1 MDAAKQRPKGEGQDG
16 PSHTNFQKASSL
28 AAEGDLAPMTN
39 KICLLFML
47 RAPLHGKVKTRLA
60 REVGH
65 DAALALYKAF
75 VEDMLDSL
83 DGCGAD
89 IAFFVEPGEGI
100 GEMRAW
106 LGDGRVY
113 VPQCHGNL
121 GDRMRAAF
129 EWAFG
134 AEYTAAA
141 CIGSDIA
148 VLSHW
153 HAKSLVRLMRSEPA
167 LIGPSPDGGYWTI
180 GFGRKS
186 YLPQAFESMPWSTPE
201 LFGITMGV
209 MQPLQPATLPELA
222 DIDTLEDLRAL
233 VRARPAGVARR
244 TLAVAGALL
253 GQEPFK
259 DQS

>member
-1 MDAAKQRPKGEGQDG
+1 
-16 PSHTNFQKASSL
+16 
-28 AAEGDLAPMTN
+28 MTN
-39 KICLLFML
+39 DTCLLFML
-47 RAPLHGKVKTRLA
+47 RAPLHGRVKTRLA
-60 REVGH
+60 REIGH
-65 DAALALYKAF
+65 DAALALYRAF
-75 VEDMLDSL
+75 VEDMLDAL

-89 IAFFVEPGEGI
+89 VAFFVEPGEGI

-106 LGDGRVY
+106 LGHGREY
-113 VPQCHGNL
+113 VPQCQGDL

-134 AEYTAAA
+134 AGYTAAA

-148 VLSHW
+148 GLSPW

-180 GFGRKS
+180 GFNAQS
-186 YLPQAFESMPWSTPE
+186 YLPQAFEAMPWSTPE
-201 LFGITMGV
+201 LFGMTMRI
-209 MQPLQPATLPELA
+209 MQPLQPAMLPELA
-222 DIDTLEDLRAL
+222 DIDTLDDLREL
-233 VRARPAGVARR
+233 MRLRPAGVARR
-244 TLAVAGALL
+244 TLAVAEALL

>member
-1 MDAAKQRPKGEGQDG
+1 MKSEV
-16 PSHTNFQKASSL
+16 
-28 AAEGDLAPMTN
+28 
-39 KICLLFML
+39 CLLFML

-65 DAALALYKAF
+65 DAALALYRAF
-75 VEDMLDSL
+75 VEDMLDAL

-89 IAFFVEPGEGI
+89 LVFFVEPGDAI
-100 GEMRAW
+100 GEMREW
-106 LGDGRVY
+106 LGHERVY
-113 VPQCHGNL
+113 VPQCQGDL

-134 AEYTAAA
+134 EGYAAAA

-148 VLSHW
+148 GLSPW
-153 HAKSLVRLMRSEPA
+153 HARSLVRLMKSEPA

-180 GFGRKS
+180 GFEKKS
-186 YLPQAFESMPWSTPE
+186 YLAQAFEGMPWSTPE
-201 LFGITMGV
+201 VLGLTMEV
-209 MQPLQPATLPELA
+209 MQPLQPAMLPELQ
-222 DIDTLEDLRAL
+222 DIDTLDDLRAL
-233 VRARPAGVARR
+233 MRKRPAGVARR

-253 GQEPFK
+253 GQDPFK

>member
-1 MDAAKQRPKGEGQDG
+1 
-16 PSHTNFQKASSL
+16 
-28 AAEGDLAPMTN
+28 MTN
-39 KICLLFML
+39 DTCLLFML

-60 REVGH
+60 RKVGH

-89 IAFFVEPGEGI
+89 VAFFVEPGEGI
-100 GEMRAW
+100 GEMQTW
-106 LGDGRVY
+106 LGGGRVY
-113 VPQCHGNL
+113 VPQCQGDL

-134 AEYTAAA
+134 EGYNAAA

-148 VLSHW
+148 GLSPW
-153 HAKSLVRLMRSEPA
+153 HAKSLVRLMKSEPA

-180 GFGRKS
+180 GFNANN
-186 YLPQAFESMPWSTPE
+186 YLPQALKGMPWSTPE
-201 LFGITMGV
+201 LFGMTAEV
-209 MQPLQPATLPELA
+209 MQPLQPAVLPELA
-222 DIDTLEDLRAL
+222 DIDTLDDLREL
-233 VRARPAGVARR
+233 MRLRPAGVARR
-244 TLAVAGALL
+244 TLAVAGTLL

>member
-1 MDAAKQRPKGEGQDG
+1 
-16 PSHTNFQKASSL
+16 
-28 AAEGDLAPMTN
+28 MTN
-39 KICLLFML
+39 EICLLFML
-47 RAPLHGKVKTRLA
+47 RAPLYGKVKTRLA

-65 DAALALYKAF
+65 EAALALYRAF
-75 VEDMLDSL
+75 VEDMLDAL

-89 IAFFVEPGEGI
+89 VAFFVEPGEGI
-100 GEMRAW
+100 GEMQAW

-113 VPQCHGNL
+113 VPQCQGDL

-129 EWAFG
+129 EWAFCAG
-134 AEYTAAA
+134 YNAAA

-148 VLSHW
+148 GLSPW

-180 GFGRKS
+180 GFSRES
-186 YLPQAFESMPWSTPE
+186 YLPQALESMPWSTPE
-201 LFGITMGV
+201 LFGMTMGV
-209 MQPLQPATLPELA
+209 MQPLQPAVLPELA
-222 DIDTLEDLRAL
+222 DIDTLDDLREL
-233 VRARPAGVARR
+233 VRSRPAGTARR
-244 TLAVAGALL
+244 TLAVAEALL

>member
-1 MDAAKQRPKGEGQDG
+1 
-16 PSHTNFQKASSL
+16 
-28 AAEGDLAPMTN
+28 MTN
-39 KICLLFML
+39 ETCLLFML

-89 IAFFVEPGEGI
+89 VVFFVEPGDAI
-100 GEMRAW
+100 GEMREW
-106 LGDGRVY
+106 LGDGHVY
-113 VPQCHGNL
+113 VPQCQGNL

-129 EWAFG
+129 RWAFSEG
-134 AEYTAAA
+134 YSAAA

-148 VLSHW
+148 GLSHW
-153 HAKSLVRLMRSEPA
+153 HAKSLVRLMCSEPA

-180 GFGRKS
+180 GFNKKS
-186 YLPQAFESMPWSTPE
+186 YLPEAFQGMPWSTPE
-201 LFGITMGV
+201 LFAMTMEV
-209 MQPLQPATLPELA
+209 MQPLQPAQLPELA
-222 DIDTLEDLRAL
+222 DIDTLDDLREL
-233 VRARPAGVARR
+233 VRSRPAGVARR
-244 TLAVAGALL
+244 TLAVARALL
-253 GQEPFK
+253 SQEPFK

>member
-1 MDAAKQRPKGEGQDG
+1 
-16 PSHTNFQKASSL
+16 
-28 AAEGDLAPMTN
+28 MTN
-39 KICLLFML
+39 ETCLLFML
-47 RAPLHGKVKTRLA
+47 RAPLYGKVKTRLA

-89 IAFFVEPGEGI
+89 VVFFVEPGDAI
-100 GEMRAW
+100 GEMRDW

-113 VPQCHGNL
+113 VPQCQGNL

-134 AEYTAAA
+134 KGYRAAA

-148 VLSHW
+148 ALSHW
-153 HAKSLVRLMRSEPA
+153 HAKSLVRLMKSEPA

-180 GFGRKS
+180 GFNKKS
-186 YLPQAFESMPWSTPE
+186 FLPQAFDAMPWSTPE
-201 LFGITMGV
+201 LFGMTMAA

-222 DIDTLEDLRAL
+222 DIDTLDDLRELA
-233 VRARPAGVARR
+233 RARPAGVAQR
-244 TLAVAGALL
+244 TLEVAGGL
-253 GQEPFK
+253 GLV
-259 DQS
+259 

>member
-1 MDAAKQRPKGEGQDG
+1 MNSEV
-16 PSHTNFQKASSL
+16 
-28 AAEGDLAPMTN
+28 
-39 KICLLFML
+39 CLLFML

-89 IAFFVEPGEGI
+89 VVFFVEPGEGI
-100 GEMRAW
+100 GETREW

-113 VPQCHGNL
+113 VPQCRGDL
-121 GDRMRAAF
+121 GVRMRAAF

-134 AEYTAAA
+134 RGYKAAA

-148 VLSHW
+148 RLSPW

-180 GFGRKS
+180 GFNARS
-186 YLPQAFESMPWSTPE
+186 YLPRTMQGLPWSTPE
-201 LFGITMGV
+201 LFELTMEI
-209 MQPLQPATLPELA
+209 MQSLQPAQLPSLP
-222 DIDTLEDLRAL
+222 DIDTLDDLREL
-233 VRARPAGVARR
+233 LRSRPTGVARR
-244 TLAVAGALL
+244 TLAVADALMR
-253 GQEPFK
+253 QEPFK